1 MESTFLSAIYLL
13 DDIFA
18 ELEWERDQEE
28 LIRNEHKHTVYC
40 VMWFMG
46 TSKWGC
52 KLDYEETGGEFD
64 KSLGRCRYRNRGF
77 ED

>member
-1 MESTFLSAIYLL
+1 MSKYKQIVEEFVE
-13 DDIFA
+13 
-18 ELEWERDQEE
+18 ELNTCINQAE

-52 KLDYEETGGEFD
+52 KLDFEETGGEFD